1 MGWRVVQ
8 MSDAQ
13 IPPGSSPDR
22 NPPIEDILASIR
34 RVLSKIKGPADIGNE
49 PPEGQ
54 RHRNA
59 ADRGVLVLDP
69 SMMASDSRP
78 ENRAANE
85 LAAAPAMDAER
96 AQRLWLWEQ
105 AAVRDQLARLEHKI
119 DVLGFIAT
127 AGAAIGASTGLGV
140 VAGFFLGVEVGAAVY
155 GLSCVVTVIL
165 LRFAFNRRPSGPR

>member
-1 MGWRVVQ
+1 
-8 MSDAQ
+8 MSDART
-13 IPPGSSPDR
+13 PPGSSPDG
-22 NPPIEDILASIR
+22 NPPMEDILASIR
-34 RVLSKIKGPADIGNE
+34 RVLTKIKGPADIGNK

-54 RHRNA
+54 LHRND
-59 ADRGVLVLDP
+59 ADNGVLVLDP
-69 SMMASDSRP
+69 SMMASGSG
-78 ENRAANE
+78 NRTANE

-105 AAVRDQLARLEHKI
+105 AAVRDQLARLEHKV